1 MTRASV
7 VRVPER
13 KEKVVKGADILLN
26 DCLKGKEQH
35 SYLMRFQFQFFT
47 KPIKLDL
54 NREPSILSTGMTTT
68 PHLTLSEIHETSD
81 DVKIYNPWNP
91 VNKRIPD
98 AEILRILRVY
108 GIKDKPRRWDL
119 FRMACV
125 HSSYVNRPDFTPG
138 AGAAEGE
145 TIVIAERP
153 ADCMPL
159 CEADN
164 EQIEFVGD
172 SLLGC
177 VIALYLQ
184 ERYPDQDE
192 GFLTRL
198 RTRLVNNK
206 QLGELAQKIGFQ
218 HWLVLSRHQEEI
230 CNGRRNLR
238 ILGSMLEAWVGAMYL
253 DLCEVNAGA
262 AFTRV
267 KTWLIS
273 LFETQVD
280 FVSLIAEDNNFKDQL
295 LKFYQANYHTPPK
308 YKEVLVEGPLHDR
321 TFTMGVLSPEGAV
334 IATATARNKKVAEQ
348 EASRRA
354 LIKLGG
360 AEPATATVSVE
371 EED

>member
-1 MTRASV
+1 MSSLRLLISSEADG
-7 VRVPER
+7 PE
-13 KEKVVKGADILLN
+13 
-26 DCLKGKEQH
+26 
-35 SYLMRFQFQFFT
+35 
-47 KPIKLDL
+47 
-54 NREPSILSTGMTTT
+54 
-68 PHLTLSEIHETSD
+68 

-91 VNKRIPD
+91 LNKRIPD
-98 AEILRILRVY
+98 AEILRILRVF
-108 GIKDKPRRWDL
+108 GIKDKPQRWDL

-125 HSSYVNRPDFTPG
+125 HSSYVDRPENRLSSGSEP
-138 AGAAEGE
+138 
-145 TIVIAERP
+145 IVMAERP
-153 ADCMPL
+153 ADCLPL

-218 HWLVLSRHQEEI
+218 NWLVLSRHQEEV

-253 DLCEVNAGA
+253 DISEQSAGT
-262 AFTRV
+262 AFIRV
-267 KTWLIS
+267 RTWLIN

-295 LKFYQANYHTPPK
+295 LKYYQATYHTPPK
-308 YKEVLVEGPLHDR
+308 YKEVAVDGPLHDR

-334 IATATARNKKVAEQ
+334 IAVATARNKKVAEQ

-354 LIKLGG
+354 LIKLG
-360 AEPATATVSVE
+360 AL
-371 EED
+371 EDD

>member
-1 MTRASV
+1 MSA
-7 VRVPER
+7 PQ
-13 KEKVVKGADILLN
+13 L
-26 DCLKGKEQH
+26 
-35 SYLMRFQFQFFT
+35 
-47 KPIKLDL
+47 
-54 NREPSILSTGMTTT
+54 ILSEVVQDTADTG
-68 PHLTLSEIHETSD
+68 
-81 DVKIYNPWNP
+81 KIYNPWNP

-98 AEILRILRVY
+98 AEILRILRAY
-108 GIKDKPRRWDL
+108 GIKEKPQRWDL

-125 HSSYVNRPDFTPG
+125 HSSYVNRPEFSLGTP
-138 AGAAEGE
+138 EDP
-145 TIVIAERP
+145 IVMAERP

-218 HWLVLSRHQEEI
+218 SWLVLSRHQEEV

-253 DLCEVNAGA
+253 DICETNPGA

-267 KTWLIS
+267 RTWLIN

-295 LKFYQANYHTPPK
+295 LKYYQANYHTPPR

-321 TFTMGVLSPEGAV
+321 TFTMGVLSPEGTV
-334 IATATARNKKVAEQ
+334 VATATARNKKVAEQ

-354 LIKLGG
+354 LVKLG
-360 AEPATATVSVE
+360 ALE
-371 EED
+371 EE

>member
-1 MTRASV
+1 MTEPTLVISA
-7 VRVPER
+7 
-13 KEKVVKGADILLN
+13 AD
-26 DCLKGKEQH
+26 E
-35 SYLMRFQFQFFT
+35 
-47 KPIKLDL
+47 
-54 NREPSILSTGMTTT
+54 
-68 PHLTLSEIHETSD
+68 
-81 DVKIYNPWNP
+81 VKIYNPWNLA
-91 VNKRIPD
+91 NRRIPD
-98 AEILRILRVY
+98 AEILRVLRTY
-108 GIKDKPRRWDL
+108 GVKDKPRRWEL
-119 FRMACV
+119 FRQACV
-125 HSSYVNRPDFTPG
+125 HSSYVDRPENKLGTADEPV
-138 AGAAEGE
+138 
-145 TIVIAERP
+145 VIAERP
-153 ADCMPL
+153 PECMPL

-218 HWLVLSRHQEEI
+218 NWIILSRHQEEV

-253 DLCEVNAGA
+253 DIAESNPGG

-267 KTWLIS
+267 KEWLIN

-280 FVSLIAEDNNFKDQL
+280 FVALISEDNNFKDQL
-295 LKFYQANYHTPPK
+295 LKYYQATYHTPPR

-321 TFTMGVLSPEGAV
+321 TFTMGVLSPGGEV
-334 IATATARNKKVAEQ
+334 VATATARNKKVAEQ

-354 LIKLGG
+354 LIKLG
-360 AEPATATVSVE
+360 AL
-371 EED
+371 EDE